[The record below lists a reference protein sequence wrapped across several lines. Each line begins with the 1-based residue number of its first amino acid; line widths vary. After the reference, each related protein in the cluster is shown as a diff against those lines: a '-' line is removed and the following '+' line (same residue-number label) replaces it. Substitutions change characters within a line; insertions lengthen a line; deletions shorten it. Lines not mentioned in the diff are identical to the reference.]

1 MSIQDE
7 TTSRD
12 GVRARALGLRVW
24 RRRLLQRG
32 SAVTETLVII
42 GILGLGAAGAS
53 VTAGTRLHREYREN
67 RTTLASPFP

>member
-1 MSIQDE
+1 MQQMTRSTQ
-7 TTSRD
+7 
-12 GVRARALGLRVW
+12 ARASSLRTW
-24 RRRLLQRG
+24 RRRLWHRG

-53 VTAGTRLHREYREN
+53 ITAGTRLHKEYREN